1 MDRALRFLG
10 IEEYLER
17 HLGNDELLLIVQILV
32 TFTLSMWVLVLLAFT
47 NSTLIQ
53 RTARKGMYSA
63 QQRQRF
69 LTSALA
75 LERVG
80 RRVRRGGGRIL
91 ALAALVVLV
100 DLIAGTRY
108 ALSHL
113 LLVAC
118 LFFVVLLPTYLIVTL
133 YAKASR
139 ARSETPSRT

>member
-1 MDRALRFLG
+1 VDRALRFLG

-17 HLGNDELLLIVQILV
+17 YLGHGEVLLIVQILV
-32 TFTLSMWVLVLLAFT
+32 IFTLWMWVSVLLAFS
-47 NSTLIQ
+47 NLLLIQ
-53 RTARKGMYSA
+53 RTARKRLYST

-80 RRVRRGGGRIL
+80 YRVRQGAGKIL
-91 ALAALVVLV
+91 AMAALVVLV
-100 DLIAGTRY
+100 DMIAGTRY

-113 LLVAC
+113 ALVAC
-118 LFFVVLLPTYLIVTL
+118 LFFVALLPTYLLVTL